1 MTLLALIR
9 KRKPATLANANPA
22 KVANDEPPA
31 GGTLAKLATLALAN
45 PTIEKPAHPA
55 VVGASASSI
64 ASHWWLIHFID
75 RDPLEL
81 AYYPAATHAEILER
95 HPDAVA
101 AEPFKAPVRR
111 PAAPMTANEELA
123 IRAWLALI
131 GETDPATIAEIM
143 GQCQQ
148 DAVARDFFIGL
159 AEGGGRGL
167 FRQGGDDGNK

>member
-9 KRKPATLANANPA
+9 KREPVTLANANPA

-31 GGTLAKLATLALAN
+31 GGTLARLATLALAN

-55 VVGASASSI
+55 MPGTDDSSI

-81 AYYPAATHAEILER
+81 AYYPAATHAEILGR

-101 AEPFKAPVRR
+101 AEPFIAPVRQ
-111 PAAPMTANEELA
+111 PSAPMTANEEMT
-123 IRAWLALI
+123 IRAWLARI
-131 GETDPATIAEIM
+131 EETDPATIAEVM

-148 DAVARDFFIGL
+148 DADARGFFIGL
-159 AEGGGRGL
+159 AEDGGRGF